1 MLSFSKNRK
10 FAFDSCFPNPSPKTH
25 IHTHKENL
33 TTVPYLDVQIYAKEK
48 KRLNF
53 ILLLILE
60 KKTYFTNKIIC

>member
-1 MLSFSKNRK
+1 ML
-10 FAFDSCFPNPSPKTH
+10 PKPLPQNTH
-25 IHTHKENL
+25 THTHKENL